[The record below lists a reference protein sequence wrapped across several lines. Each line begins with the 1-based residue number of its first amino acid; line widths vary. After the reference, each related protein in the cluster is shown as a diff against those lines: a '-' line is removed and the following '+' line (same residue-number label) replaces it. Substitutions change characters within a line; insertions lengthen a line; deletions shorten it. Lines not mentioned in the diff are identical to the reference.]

1 MKKFLSVILAI
12 TMVFS
17 LFAGL
22 NVFAEETDLSNTV
35 MTAERKRS
43 AYAESSNIL
52 GTAVHSS
59 IANSS
64 GTDMPKAG
72 FVYDVPAEPDTHNLS
87 MRLSSPKVTG
97 IGVTGVREYFTF
109 TPYAKILGGVD
120 AFMVYMELPEYNKYG
135 EQWSMRSLS
144 FQMYDEGVTAQW
156 KTPCNMTIKYLEN
169 DATAWVTTTVGANGE
184 YYLPSGFK
192 GYIKMYF
199 NTATNGNS
207 SENLYDFLNSKG
219 ITTDDEF
226 IIGCMQFEVNYI
238 GGAYGDVVIGGM
250 YNVISD
256 GDALTANLSDDGGT
270 AHKKVAKLTGTNRH
284 VGEGV
289 TEFWN
294 QRGNYEV
301 NVGDDITYGVLAF
314 DNFGTAVR
322 TWASPAIG
330 AKHPEMKISSETAT
344 GNAYGV
350 TGRFSSE
357 MWTPIDPEIGA
368 FGMYLEL
375 PKYADGDQWIIMNKS
390 FAFSD
395 GTVTKY
401 MSPNNMKISYLA
413 IDGKEWVDSVTS
425 SSGHFYLPS
434 GFKGYVKCYLKTA
447 TDGNTTTS
455 FFDAL
460 KANGI
465 NYETKLQIN
474 AYQFDVKR
482 VGGEY
487 GDLIIGGPYGLKADG
502 NSLEANI
509 TDWKYK
515 NNVSKITTYEPTLT
529 ATRKN
534 YAYFDGNTY
543 YEGAAVNK
551 SVAQIWDLKWY
562 TDSGASQAALSW
574 TAPVEPD
581 TNNAAVRA
589 HSDIAEGQGIP
600 VGPANMIIH
609 PNTEIDPE
617 INALMLYVELPF
629 QGTPMVDGNYQ
640 YAAYTIKTNAGTF
653 YQHRSSAKF
662 GRMYNM
668 AVSYLERD
676 GKEWKTVENSA
687 DNEYVLLPNG
697 FKGYIKLHL
706 DTAVTDTATGK
717 TLYEHLESQSLD
729 TTKPFRVTDIN
740 IVFGWLG
747 GKFGDFVVGGMYE
760 ITEDG
765 NGIYANLSDSDGS
778 NAKYAC
784 LTTFKSDNE
793 ARIDAI
799 EDVVNNKANPT
810 IADGEAIH
818 NAIDAYNNIADE
830 YADNITAETLNALYD
845 IEEAHNVYR
854 PQFVGSTVKN
864 APFDDDQALRI
875 DMTIDT
881 TAASAAG
888 YTVSEYGIVVLKDQ
902 LWSNSARFDETAE
915 NGTVYKQTDIADD
928 AVINYSFL
936 IETNDADVIQL
947 DHYVRSYVVYTNGA
961 ESVTVWNARYAR
973 DAYTTVGGGTVEGTV
988 AATNEFYYRTSIIET
1003 SSYLDIAVMAGAQ
1016 YGDVDMNGFVE
1027 TDDLV
1032 SLRKHLI
1039 GINKNVYEFISDV
1052 NDDEKVNVKDL
1063 VRFKKYFADT
1073 ENVKIG
1079 ADTYTTYSYIETP
1092 VSEVVESAAMSLYNA
1107 AAATEADTDITVT
1120 SFNVGHF
1127 YLGTQDGIN
1136 PGAYGADNAQA
1147 ALNGWEALFAK
1158 AAEKSDIYAF
1168 QEFGQKYYWDD
1179 TTTILPD
1186 EVMLGEGKPFKQ
1198 LERFFGYTQGQ
1209 MEMGMAFGATS
1220 GSEYDVHNISYGYV
1234 GGKDTYY
1241 RRAYIKGYITIKGV
1255 EVAIISIHPGGY
1267 GSAKGN
1273 SWDNGSFMWKDCF
1286 DELVALMN
1294 EEEYCIVLG
1303 DTNTNTCGAYMQS
1316 RGMNIANCG
1325 KFGDLNTNMYHTDT
1339 YIDNVFTTPNID
1351 IVTVEVVAEDRGGSD
1366 HYPITAGLFV
1376 NTKMGSTKGMFN
1388 ISVDSLGFATGRY

>member
-1 MKKFLSVILAI
+1 MRKILSVILALA
-12 TMVFS
+12 MVFS

-22 NVFAEETDLSNTV
+22 NVSAEETDLSNVV
-35 MTAERKRS
+35 MTAGRKRP
-43 AYAESSNIL
+43 AYNETKNMIGDSVNS
-52 GTAVHSS
+52 G
-59 IANSS
+59 IANSG

-72 FVYDVPAEPDTHNLS
+72 FVYDAPAEPDTHNLS
-87 MRLSSPKVTG
+87 MRLKSPKVTG
-97 IGVTGVREYFTF
+97 IGVTGVREYFTI

-144 FQMYDEGVTAQW
+144 FQIYDEGVTEQW

-169 DATAWVTTTVGANGE
+169 DATAWVTTKVGANGE

-199 NTATNGNS
+199 DTATNGNS

-226 IIGCMQFEVNYI
+226 IIGCMQFELNYI
-238 GGAYGDVVIGGM
+238 GGAYGDVVVGGM
-250 YNVISD
+250 YNITSD
-256 GDALTANLSDDGGT
+256 GDALTANLSDYDDGK
-270 AHKKVAKLTGTNRH
+270 HKKLAKLTGTNRQ
-284 VGEGV
+284 VGDGV
-289 TEFWN
+289 AEFWN

-301 NVGDDITYGVLAF
+301 NAGDAIDYGVLAL
-314 DNFGTAVR
+314 DNFGTATRSWV
-322 TWASPAIG
+322 APAIG
-330 AKHPEMKISSETAT
+330 AKHPAMKISSAEPT

-368 FGMYLEL
+368 FAMYLEL
-375 PKYADGDQWIIMNKS
+375 PTYESGEQWVIMNKS

-395 GTVTKY
+395 GTTTKY

-413 IDGKEWVDSVTS
+413 INGKEWVDSVTS
-425 SSGHFYLPS
+425 SSGHFYLPN

-447 TDGNTTTS
+447 TDGSTTTS

-474 AYQFDVKR
+474 AYQFDVRR
-482 VGGEY
+482 VGGKY
-487 GDLIIGGPYGLKADG
+487 GNLIIGGPYGLKADG
-502 NSLEANI
+502 NSLEVNI

-617 INALMLYVELPF
+617 IDALMLYVELPF

-640 YAAYTIKTNAGTF
+640 WAAYTIKTNAGTF

-687 DNEYVLLPNG
+687 DNEYILLPNG

-706 DTAVTDTATGK
+706 DTAVTDTGK

-765 NGIYANLSDSDGS
+765 NGIYANLSDANGT
-778 NAKYAC
+778 KYTC

-830 YADNITAETLNALYD
+830 YAGNITAETLNALYD
-845 IEEAHNVYR
+845 IEEAHNAYR
-854 PQFVGSTVKN
+854 PQFIGSTVKN

-881 TAASAAG
+881 TAAAAAG
-888 YTVSEYGIVVLKDQ
+888 YTVSEYGIVVLKDK
-902 LWSNSARFDETAE
+902 LWSNGARFDASAE
-915 NGTVYKQTDIADD
+915 NATVYKNTEVSDNE
-928 AVINYSFL
+928 VINYSFL
-936 IETNDADVIQL
+936 LETNDSDVIQL
-947 DHYVRSYVVYTNGA
+947 DHYVRAYAVYTNGTDT
-961 ESVTVWNARYAR
+961 VTVWNARYAR
-973 DAYTTVGGGTVEGTV
+973 DAYQSVGGGEAEAVV
-988 AATNEFYYRTSIIET
+988 AAVNDFYYRTSLLET
-1003 SSYLDIAVMAGAQ
+1003 ASYLNVAVLAGAE
-1016 YGDVDMNGFVE
+1016 YGDADMSGDIDTNDIVALRKHLLGTQENVYDFVVDMNGN
-1027 TDDLV
+1027 
-1032 SLRKHLI
+1032 
-1039 GINKNVYEFISDV
+1039 G
-1052 NDDEKVNVKDL
+1052 KVNVADL

-1073 ENVKIG
+1073 ENVTIG
-1079 ADTYTTYSYIETP
+1079 AAKYDTYSFIDTP
-1092 VSEVVESAAMSLYNA
+1092 ASEAVEPSVMSLNKTDASNA
-1107 AAATEADTDITVT
+1107 EKDITIT

-1127 YLGTQDGIN
+1127 YLGTQYGIN
-1136 PGAYGADNAQA
+1136 PGAYGADNAQK
-1147 ALNGWEALFAK
+1147 ALDGWEAFFEK
-1158 AAEKSDIYAF
+1158 AATKSDIYAI
-1168 QEFGQKYYWDD
+1168 QEYGNKFYWDD
-1179 TTTILPD
+1179 TTTITPE
-1186 EVMLGEGKPFKQ
+1186 EVLLGEGKPFKQ
-1198 LERFFGYTQGQ
+1198 VDVFYGHTQNN
-1209 MEMGMAFGATS
+1209 MEMGMAYAASGATN
-1220 GSEYDVHNISYGYV
+1220 YDVHNITYGYV
-1234 GGKDTYY
+1234 GGKDTFY
-1241 RRAYIKGYITIKGV
+1241 RRAYLKGYITIKGV
-1255 EVAIISIHPGGY
+1255 EVAIINIHPGGY
-1267 GSAKGN
+1267 GSVNGN

-1286 DELVALMN
+1286 DELVALAN
-1294 EEEYCIVLG
+1294 EEEYCIILG
-1303 DTNTNTCGAYMQS
+1303 DTNTNTCGAYMES
-1316 RGMNIANCG
+1316 RGFYAANCG
-1325 KFGDLNTNMYHTDT
+1325 AFGELNTNMYGVDNF
-1339 YIDNVFTTPNID
+1339 IDNIITTPNIK
-1351 IVTVEVVAEDRGGSD
+1351 ILSAEAVADDRGGSD
-1366 HYPITAGLFV
+1366 HYPITAELFID
-1376 NTKMGSTKGMFN
+1376 TEMGSTKGMFD
-1388 ISVDSLGFATGRY
+1388 ITVDTLGFAVGRY